1 MCFRCST
8 RTLIPIVFSQVRD
21 HARCIRIVSWAAAQ
35 LHHLGW
41 EGDDVSTLSPA
52 IESKEVPAFIA
63 CGWVIWGLT
72 IRIGVLTGKRD
83 LLLTVV
89 ELPDE
94 VSTSFVLSPD

>member
-1 MCFRCST
+1 
-8 RTLIPIVFSQVRD
+8 
-21 HARCIRIVSWAAAQ
+21 
-35 LHHLGW
+35 
-41 EGDDVSTLSPA
+41 
-52 IESKEVPAFIA
+52 
-63 CGWVIWGLT
+63 LT